1 MANASPRIS
10 SPDVGDTPQPQ
21 GKLFTKK
28 GSEEKYKHAARKKNM
43 GCKDHTRRKKRR
55 KLGNL

>member
-28 GSEEKYKHAARKKNM
+28 GSEEKYKHAARKKTWAV
-43 GCKDHTRRKKRR
+43 KITREEKREE
-55 KLGNL
+55 N